1 MDEYLALVHVKDY
14 REIIG
19 YGNKVIKII
28 IIGNN
33 PIDKLTNY
41 LYNLKIYD
49 FKLLKIRELTDDISL
64 NEIDQI
70 ID

>member
-19 YGNKVIKII
+19 YGNKVIKFI

-49 FKLLKIRELTDDISL
+49 FKLLQIRELTEDISL
-64 NEIDQI
+64 NEINQI
-70 ID
+70 LD